1 MVKVVT
7 SNFLKDSVIKSVLE
21 EYHIKS
27 QELSKDELTYG
38 TEVIEPNYDTF
49 ILEKLRDISGLHDTC
64 IKVKAEDAIYSGKK
78 LISEKPIPE
87 QISDLLNDFDFDEE
101 IVEFAEQLDT
111 FGFAGLELIREQ
123 GILKAVK
130 CIPSLYL
137 RMCRDK
143 QRVVQKI
150 GADEAYFKL
159 YNPNEKRKLNRRNG
173 LWDVGIE
180 SEEDEAN
187 DIIWFNTKSNESQV
201 YGRPKYLSELDAII
215 TDNAIVEYQQGHFKA
230 NGVPNYIVTVTG
242 NIDDEIDDDYS
253 VDDWE
258 SDIEKEFKN
267 ISNEPGTA
275 LCMVIP
281 SEENGVNVN
290 VTKIS
295 DEKKEGSFLELSESI
310 STRIYR
316 IHGVPRERLGDSDT
330 TGIASNRTS
339 VLLKNYSSSTV
350 GIIQKR
356 IANLIQKTLIKRE
369 FQNKDITLQYLPAN
383 FENEDAALDRGIK
396 LLQNG
401 AMTLGEFINHF
412 GSALE
417 ISMDED
423 NEFYNTRFMNNQS
436 LHSVV
441 YGDTPMDAEGKL
453 NSLINDLESEI
464 KPNDFEDDDEEYFT
478 SEESEE
484 EDME

>member
-1 MVKVVT
+1 MVKIVT

-21 EYHIKS
+21 EYNIKS

-38 TEVIEPNYDTF
+38 TQVIEPPYDPF
-49 ILEKLRDISGLHDTC
+49 LLEKLRDISGLHDTC

-78 LISEKPIPE
+78 LICEGEIPSEIN
-87 QISDLLNDFDFDEE
+87 DLLNDFDFDEE
-101 IVEFAEQLDT
+101 TVEFAEQLDT
-111 FGFAGLELIREQ
+111 FGFAGLELLKEN
-123 GILKAVK
+123 GKLKAVN
-130 CIPSLYL
+130 CIASLYL

-143 QRVVQKI
+143 KRVVQKI

-159 YNPNEKRKLNRRNG
+159 YNPNEKRKLNRKNG
-173 LWDVGIE
+173 MWDIGIE
-180 SEEDEAN
+180 SEKDEAN
-187 DIIWFNTKSNESQV
+187 EIIWFNTKSNESQV

-215 TDNAIVEYQQGHFKA
+215 TDNAIVEYQQGHFKS

-242 NIDDEIDDDYS
+242 NIDEEIDDNYTL
-253 VDDWE
+253 DDWE
-258 SDIEKEFKN
+258 EDIEKEFREIK
-267 ISNEPGTA
+267 NEPGTA
-275 LCMVIP
+275 ICLVIP

-290 VTKIS
+290 VTKIT

-350 GIIQKR
+350 RIIQKR
-356 IANLIQKTLIKRE
+356 IANLIQKTIIKRE
-369 FQNKDITLQYLPAN
+369 FQNKNITLQYLPAN
-383 FENEDAALDRGIK
+383 FENEDAALERGIK
-396 LLQNG
+396 FLQNG
-401 AMTLGEFINHF
+401 AMTLGEFINNF

-417 ISMDED
+417 LSMDED
-423 NEFYNTRFMNNQS
+423 DEFYNCRFMNNQS
-436 LHSVV
+436 LNSVV
-441 YGDTPMDAEGKL
+441 YGETPMDAEGKL
-453 NSLINDLESEI
+453 NTLIEDLGNEI
-464 KPNDFEDDDEEYFT
+464 NNQEEDDDVTGYYDGV
-478 SEESEE
+478 E